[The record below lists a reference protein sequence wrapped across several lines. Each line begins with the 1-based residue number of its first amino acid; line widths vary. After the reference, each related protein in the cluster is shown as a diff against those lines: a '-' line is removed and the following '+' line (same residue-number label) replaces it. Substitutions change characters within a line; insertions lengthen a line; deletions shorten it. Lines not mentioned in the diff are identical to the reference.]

1 MPIYRMMTGRKLL
14 GRSWVALLLFLSLG
28 ATPQLPVPVTVI
40 DRVTIID
47 GTGTPV
53 LENGAIVVEDG
64 RIRDI
69 GRRETIPV
77 VPGATV
83 VDATGKFAIPGLIDA
98 HVHFDQSAGL
108 FTRPDLLDLRSVRSY
123 AAEVARTRQRLPQT
137 LLRYLWSGVT
147 GVVDMG
153 GPMWTFDL
161 RDANRASPD
170 APSIVVTGPL
180 ISTEP
185 DPQLESADPPV
196 IAVETA
202 SDARQTVQRIV
213 ERGSDLIKILFL
225 YHPFDDFDHYAALVE
240 ATIAESHRLGL
251 RVAVHATEL
260 ATARAGVESGADIL
274 VHSVEDQP
282 VDDAFITLLKA
293 RDLIYIPTLLVTE
306 GYDEV
311 FGQAVSLSEIEQRL
325 GDPEAIGSW
334 EELSRISPDSIAG
347 GVPPATLLS
356 MRPTEFLNLQRL
368 YAAGVRIAA
377 GSDAGN
383 IGTLHG
389 PALHRE
395 MELMAEAGM
404 RPLDVLVAAT
414 QNAAAV
420 MGRSRET
427 GTLEKGK
434 AADLVLL
441 DADPTLDIRN
451 TQKIFKVMQAGE
463 WIADIP

>member
-1 MPIYRMMTGRKLL
+1 MLKSGAMTGQKLL
-14 GRSWVALLLFLSLG
+14 RRGWVAAMLLLSLG
-28 ATPQLPVPVTVI
+28 ASAQQSVPVMVI

-47 GTGTPV
+47 GTGTPT
-53 LENGAIVVEDG
+53 LEDGAIVVEGG
-64 RIRDI
+64 RIRAI
-69 GRRETIPV
+69 GRRDTIPR

-83 VDATGKFAIPGLIDA
+83 IDATGKFVIPGLIDA

-108 FTRPDLLDLRSVRSY
+108 FTRPDLVDLRSVRTY
-123 AAEVARTRQRLPQT
+123 ADEVERTRERLPQT

-147 GVVDMG
+147 AVVDMG
-153 GPMWTFDL
+153 GPMWTFDV
-161 RDANRASPD
+161 RDSTRASLD
-170 APSIVVTGPL
+170 APRIVVAGPL

-185 DPQLESADPPV
+185 DPELESADPPV

-202 SDARQTVQRIV
+202 ADARATVQRIA

-225 YHPFDDFDHYAALVE
+225 YHPFDDFDYYAELVE
-240 ATIAESHRLGL
+240 VVIAESHRLRL
-251 RVAVHATEL
+251 RAAVHATEL
-260 ATARAGVESGADIL
+260 ATARAAVDAGADIL

-282 VDDAFITLLKA
+282 VDDDFITTLKA
-293 RDLIYIPTLLVTE
+293 RDVLYIPTLLVTE

-311 FGQAVSLSEIEQRL
+311 FGQRVNLSEIEQRV
-325 GDPEAIGSW
+325 GDPDVIQSWGELAKIPPGS
-334 EELSRISPDSIAG
+334 IPG
-347 GVPPATLLS
+347 GVPPATMLS
-356 MRPTEFLNLQRL
+356 FRPTEFFNLQRI

-395 MELMAEAGM
+395 MELMVEAGM
-404 RPLDVLVAAT
+404 RPLDVVVAAT
-414 QNAAAV
+414 RNAAAV
-420 MGRSRET
+420 MGKSEET
-427 GTLEKGK
+427 GTLEEGK
-434 AADLVLL
+434 TADLVLL

-451 TQKIFKVMQAGE
+451 TRKIFRVMKAGE